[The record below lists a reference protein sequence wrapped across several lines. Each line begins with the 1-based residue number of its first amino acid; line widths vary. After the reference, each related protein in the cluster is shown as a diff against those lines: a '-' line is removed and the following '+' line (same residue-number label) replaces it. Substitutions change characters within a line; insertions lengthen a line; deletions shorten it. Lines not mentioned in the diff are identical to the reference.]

1 MRGYNIA
8 EFSVKEERKMCK
20 PELAEKKHPNPERIL
35 TAEDFIVPEDWEP
48 DIPSLKR
55 IKERARQLRAI
66 LGPTLVQEILDEF
79 ITTKEPEGKED
90 PCHR

>member
-1 MRGYNIA
+1 
-8 EFSVKEERKMCK
+8 MCK
-20 PELAEKKHPNPERIL
+20 QELAEKKEPKPERVL

-55 IKERARQLRAI
+55 IWERARQIRAI

-79 ITTKEPEGKED
+79 ITTKEPENEED
-90 PCHR
+90 SCRR